1 MEKWTTPVH
10 EFKNLPSVPGV
21 DGPRSSSSLTDIHTY
36 PRTGEIPV
44 RHPAGH
50 TDTDSKVGL
59 PPSRPAQDSWEPAML
74 SRSSTLGRRQ
84 SECETVC
91 FSRGLANG
99 CCPPVPLP
107 INTHGERE
115 DRGGGKLDVHSL
127 ESIPIFWSKHPSDG
141 ALIWSFLLDRTDLW
155 VTASSFHIPCHYL

>member
-1 MEKWTTPVH
+1 MNGQLQYMNSRTP
-10 EFKNLPSVPGV
+10 LPRLVPGV
-21 DGPRSSSSLTDIHTY
+21 GGPRSSSSLTDIHTHLATEEL
-36 PRTGEIPV
+36 PA
-44 RHPAGH
+44 RHPAEH

-59 PPSRPAQDSWEPAML
+59 PPSSPAQNSWEPAML

-91 FSRGLANG
+91 FSCGLANG

-115 DRGGGKLDVHSL
+115 REDRGGGSWMCTALSPSL
-127 ESIPIFWSKHPSDG
+127 PSGASIL
-141 ALIWSFLLDRTDLW
+141 LIRGLNLVIS
-155 VTASSFHIPCHYL
+155 AGQN